1 VSTLGAINC
10 CVASC
15 TLKKVNTWTGVCK
28 VDFGDPEREKGAC
41 DIEVDTI
48 ETLACVASVYVA
60 LGFFVRSKH
69 FSLFGRAKI
78 GASVKEVG
86 EGAGEGRK
94 ENACP
99 QKPTILKN
107 RVLRFCSSWV

>member
-1 VSTLGAINC
+1 MSTLGAINC

-15 TLKKVNTWTGVCK
+15 TLKKVNTWTGVCRA
-28 VDFGDPEREKGAC
+28 DFGDPEKEKGAC
-41 DIEVDTI
+41 DIQVDTI
-48 ETLACVASVYVA
+48 EVSNYVG

-78 GASVKEVG
+78 GASAKEVG

-94 ENACP
+94 GTLAR
-99 QKPTILKN
+99 KPTILKN
-107 RVLRFCSSWV
+107 PYANERQSNQVS